1 MFIYILPLP
10 LTIFLIYATAVYLYI
25 FSKLHKTKRKQEAL
39 SIQVSGNATPTQ
51 RIRQIKRSCVPF
63 WIIIAFVLF
72 NIVTVNLRY
81 CSVSLEY
88 FHVVYHG
95 LYRIRY
101 IINTILYI
109 SKLDK
114 VRVKL
119 SKLARLVLNR
129 N

>member
-25 FSKLHKTKRKQEAL
+25 FSKLHKTKRKEEAL

-72 NIVTVNLRY
+72 NIVPNMLQ
-81 CSVSLEY
+81 L
-88 FHVVYHG
+88 
-95 LYRIRY
+95 
-101 IINTILYI
+101 I
-109 SKLDK
+109 SDIVQFL
-114 VRVKL
+114 
-119 SKLARLVLNR
+119 LNIFTWCIMGYTE
-129 N
+129 